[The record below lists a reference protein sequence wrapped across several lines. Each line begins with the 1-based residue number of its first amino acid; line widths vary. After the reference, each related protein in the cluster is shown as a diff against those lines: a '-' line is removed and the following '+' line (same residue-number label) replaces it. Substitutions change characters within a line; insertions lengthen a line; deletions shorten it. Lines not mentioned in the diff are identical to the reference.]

1 MKGAKID
8 VRLFVG
14 QVPKTWDDAMTL
26 KYFHRFGSILEARI
40 IRDKGIHTTSNAGT
54 HKGCAFLRCAYFH
67 EAELIMKAHKTAQ
80 RRRKNSH
87 KK

>member
-14 QVPKTWDDAMTL
+14 QVPKTWDDSLTL
-26 KYFHRFGSILEARI
+26 KYFQRFGSILEAKI
-40 IRDKGIHTTSNAGT
+40 IRDKLLPSGNSHGT

-67 EAELIMKAHKTAQ
+67 EAEVIM
-80 RRRKNSH
+80 RSH
-87 KK
+87 